1 MLSVAP
7 ASVLLLGVIGML
19 IVAFSVAR
27 MAAEER
33 RYRGPVT
40 VARYAAD
47 GAQRPAPPAARL
59 PLTVTRRSSSDG
71 PAGRVVPDSPDAQP
85 TLWRARSHDRPNA
98 SHYAVLP
105 AAHDTG

>member
-19 IVAFSVAR
+19 VVAFAVAK

-40 VARYAAD
+40 VSGVR
-47 GAQRPAPPAARL
+47 AQAPRSPQPANS
-59 PLTVTRRSSSDG
+59 VS
-71 PAGRVVPDSPDAQP
+71 V
-85 TLWRARSHDRPNA
+85 
-98 SHYAVLP
+98 
-105 AAHDTG
+105 

>member
-40 VARYAAD
+40 ASRTPQTAPSAP
-47 GAQRPAPPAARL
+47 RPL
-59 PLTVTRRSSSDG
+59 
-71 PAGRVVPDSPDAQP
+71 Q
-85 TLWRARSHDRPNA
+85 HA
-98 SHYAVLP
+98 SR
-105 AAHDTG
+105 